1 MENDYYSDEEEDL
14 SIHSSFAN
22 FSNNKLPKIN
32 SQKKNKT
39 KKIDNYFR
47 KSRNNKLKNNIKV
60 QKQKFSSQIIKK
72 SKVL

>member
-32 SQKKNKT
+32 KK
-39 KKIDNYFR
+39 
-47 KSRNNKLKNNIKV
+47 L
-60 QKQKFSSQIIKK
+60 IIILEKAEIMI
-72 SKVL
+72 